1 MELAT
6 LLQNLLFSI
15 TLSYLVLKIVLLH
28 IEKLV

>member
-15 TLSYLVLKIVLLH
+15 TLSYLVLKIVLLQT
-28 IEKLV
+28 EKLI

>member
-15 TLSYLVLKIVLLH
+15 TLSYLVLKIVLLQ
-28 IEKLV
+28 IEKLI